1 MIRDPANGSSKEIIQ
16 AGLEDMDPCKISQG
30 NKVQLLPPPL
40 THPPTATTQSQPP
53 SPRSGN
59 TEQVN
64 HRKPKPQVHMED
76 LWRGII
82 TNLFHAVRLLCL
94 CRTGKHSVQTLP
106 SFAKTKFSPIY
117 LILSKTEGDR
127 VIFSRSV
134 SQSCLCD
141 PMDCPLYCYRH
152 RCEGS
157 SPSHQQRWTLWSGS
171 G

>member
-127 VIFSRSV
+127 VIFSSSV
-134 SQSCLCD
+134 VSL
-141 PMDCPLYCYRH
+141 
-152 RCEGS
+152 
-157 SPSHQQRWTLWSGS
+157 
-171 G
+171 